1 MPDILLVGAGGL
13 LGAVLR
19 YLVGTWVQAA
29 AGGAGFPYGTLTVNA
44 VGCFIIGLVAGL
56 AEARQPLSAGG
67 QAFLVIGLLGGFTTF
82 SAFGIDTIRL
92 FRDGDVLAG
101 ALNVVLQVAVG
112 LSAVGVAFGLAQ
124 WAHGRLTAG

>member
-1 MPDILLVGAGGL
+1 MPDVLLVGVGGL

-29 AGGAGFPYGTLTVNA
+29 AGGGFPYGTLTVNA

-56 AEARQPLSAGG
+56 AEARQPLSTGG
-67 QAFLVIGLLGGFTTF
+67 QAFLVVGLLGGFTTF

-101 ALNVVLQVAVG
+101 AFNVALQVAVG
-112 LSAVGVAFGLAQ
+112 LSAVGIAFGLAQ
-124 WAHGRLTAG
+124 WTHGRLTAG